1 MLSSHS
7 SPRIVAEVPQRAAGM
22 RRGWKQLVGPAVGL
36 VVLGAVAHFVGTGSV
51 RAALSRNLPWLPL
64 LLVLEATRI
73 PIELWASVRLL
84 GPHGTRVPLAGLLR
98 AHLVFYA
105 MSIGVP
111 GGRPVAEAAKA
122 KALAPSIGGA
132 RAAAL
137 STASQSMSFTT
148 DALFALLAAVAAF
161 RVSGRSSLTLA
172 LALLAFGCVVLS
184 TAVAHGARSAWLGR
198 AFQRFPRLSA
208 RLRRFRETAE
218 RQAMLSAD
226 VVAIFGLS
234 RVAQVSLFGV
244 LFHATLGQSSLDQ
257 ALVALGLAM
266 LGSVVGDAIP
276 GQLGAT
282 DAVFTLAAAPLGNAA
297 ADLTSMALVFHA
309 AQLLVT
315 ATAAILAL
323 SCFRNVA
330 TPSPASPTPSP

>member
-1 MLSSHS
+1 
-7 SPRIVAEVPQRAAGM
+7 M
-22 RRGWKQLVGPAVGL
+22 RRGFKRLIGPVIGL
-36 VVLGAVAHFVGTGSV
+36 VVLGAVAHFVGTGEV
-51 RAALSRNLPWLPL
+51 RAALAKNLPWLPL
-64 LLVLEATRI
+64 ALLLEATRI

-84 GPHGTRVPLAGLLR
+84 GAAGSAIPMASLLR

-122 KALAPSIGGA
+122 KALAPWLGGS

-137 STASQSMSFTT
+137 ATATQSMSFST
-148 DALFALLAAVAAF
+148 DAIFALLAALSAY
-161 RVSGRSSLTLA
+161 RVSGGSSLTLA
-172 LALLAFGCVVLS
+172 LCVLALGCVALAS
-184 TAVAHGARSAWLGR
+184 IVAYGARSAWLSR
-198 AFQRFPRLSA
+198 AFRRFPSVETRLE
-208 RLRRFRETAE
+208 RFREMAE

-244 LFHATLGQSSLDQ
+244 LFYATLGAASLDQ

-266 LGSVVGDAIP
+266 LGSVFGDAIP

-282 DAVFTLAAAPLGNAA
+282 DAVFSLAAAPLGHAA
-297 ADLTSMALVFHA
+297 AQLTSMALLFHA

-315 ATAAILAL
+315 GLAAILAL
-323 SCFRNVA
+323 TCFRNVA
-330 TPSPASPTPSP
+330 TPSEASPTPSP